1 MCLLNC
7 AGANDHLHNSETR
20 LRSPFDRSNFVCL
33 SSTLRISGFHNNW
46 MENRCRVALKGCGLR
61 DLQRKQK
68 WSEGALSIIF
78 VEISGHELRAVWRRS
93 KLKNKVWYSSH
104 YRHIVLLKRAHKQVE
119 IRYGVTYPNNTH
131 TLWKNSCSFSRD
143 FGTRWTSPPF
153 YKFFPSLMVLRCY
166 GTQRFCLTNSTFP
179 HDHQNQ
185 LDKPSMMYCV
195 TWSYNFSLVYD
206 LFSDHNTCLFVHND
220 VFTTYTIIFSAN
232 RVTKITQNDKSRDHF
247 HIRIAGIN

>member
-7 AGANDHLHNSETR
+7 ARANDHLHNSETR

-46 MENRCRVALKGCGLR
+46 MENRCRVALKRCGLR

-119 IRYGVTYPNNTH
+119 IRYGVTYPNNTD

-166 GTQRFCLTNSTFP
+166 GPQRFCLTNSTFP
-179 HDHQNQ
+179 YDHQNQ
-185 LDKPSMMYCV
+185 LDKPSMI
-195 TWSYNFSLVYD
+195 TWPDRTIFPSSMTYLVNTTHVYSSILMFLRLTR
-206 LFSDHNTCLFVHND
+206 LFFRELGYKN
-220 VFTTYTIIFSAN
+220 YA
-232 RVTKITQNDKSRDHF
+232 KW
-247 HIRIAGIN
+247 

>member
-7 AGANDHLHNSETR
+7 ARANDHLHNSETR

-46 MENRCRVALKGCGLR
+46 MENRCRVALKRCGLR

-143 FGTRWTSPPF
+143 FAYGTRWTSPPL
-153 YKFFPSLMVLRCY
+153 YDFF
-166 GTQRFCLTNSTFP
+166 
-179 HDHQNQ
+179 HH
-185 LDKPSMMYCV
+185 
-195 TWSYNFSLVYD
+195 
-206 LFSDHNTCLFVHND
+206 
-220 VFTTYTIIFSAN
+220 
-232 RVTKITQNDKSRDHF
+232 
-247 HIRIAGIN
+247 

>member
-7 AGANDHLHNSETR
+7 ARVKDHLHDSENWP
-20 LRSPFDRSNFVCL
+20 RSPFDRSNFVRL
-33 SSTLRISGFHNNW
+33 SSTLRILGFHSNW
-46 MENRCRVALKGCGLR
+46 MEISCRVVLKRCVNVIGRNACALGWL
-61 DLQRKQK
+61 
-68 WSEGALSIIF
+68 I
-78 VEISGHELRAVWRRS
+78 ISGHELRAVWRRS

-119 IRYGVTYPNNTH
+119 IRYGVTYPNNTD

-166 GTQRFCLTNSTFP
+166 GPQRFCLTNSTFP
-179 HDHQNQ
+179 YDHQNQ